1 MAYKFDNG
9 WEAADRFVSVDPVE
23 VSAINED
30 ERPTDGE
37 CVRWR
42 GVCVGRY
49 DFELLGHDTPFGPE
63 ARYKMGELAE

>member
-42 GVCVGRY
+42 GVCGKV
-49 DFELLGHDTPFGPE
+49 
-63 ARYKMGELAE
+63 